1 MKSIFSYIL
10 VTYFVLVFNGVVFS
24 QDNTI
29 TPSSPGIVIVP
40 SLEKP
45 KNFHKFTEKNLAGY
59 LLVYFKD
66 QTQSAYLAI
75 SQDGFTF
82 TDINNGLPVFDGALL
97 AEQKGVRDPHIT
109 RGPDGAFY
117 LAMTDLH
124 ISGQRAGYR
133 TTQWER
139 PLEQYGWGNNRAIV
153 LMKSYDLI
161 HWTHSD
167 FRVDKA
173 FPELGDIGCSWAPE
187 TIYDKTER
195 KMMVY
200 FTIRV
205 GNGDCNIYYSYTDD
219 AFTKL
224 ETKPVRLFNGA
235 GIDGD
240 ITRAGD
246 KYHMYYVSDA
256 KIFHAVSDKIN
267 QGYVAEPKRIDPE
280 KVSTEAPNMFKRLGT
295 NTYVLMYDVYGARPN
310 NMGFS
315 ETSDFISYKNLGHF
329 NEGVMKTTNFTGP
342 KHGAIMQI
350 TRDELK
356 TIAEYWKVNIKSD

>member
-1 MKSIFSYIL
+1 MRSVFR
-10 VTYFVLVFNGVVFS
+10 YFLTGVLGLIITGNGFS
-24 QDNTI
+24 QVATK
-29 TPSSPGIVIVP
+29 GIVIVP
-40 SLEKP
+40 ALEKP
-45 KNFHKFTEKNLAGY
+45 KKAPKLKEKDLTGY

-75 SQDGFTF
+75 SSDGYTF
-82 TDINNGLPVFDGALL
+82 TDINGGEPLFDGSKL
-97 AEQKGVRDPHIT
+97 AEQKGVRDPHIA

-124 ISGQRAGYR
+124 IFGQRAGFR

-139 PLEQYGWGNNRAIV
+139 PLEEYGWGNNRAIV
-153 LMKSYDLI
+153 LMKSFDLI

-173 FPELGDIGCSWAPE
+173 FPELGDIGSSWAPE
-187 TIYDKTER
+187 TIYDKDKG

-205 GNGDCNIYYSYTDD
+205 GNGHSNIYYSYTDD

-224 ETKPVRLFNGA
+224 ETKPELLFSGA

-240 ITRAGD
+240 ITKVGD
-246 KYHMYYVSDA
+246 RYHMYYVSDA

-267 QGYVAEPKRIDPE
+267 GGYVAEPGRIDPE
-280 KVSTEAPNMFKRLGT
+280 KVSTEAPNMFKRTGT
-295 NTYVLMYDVYGARPN
+295 DTWVLMYDVYGARPN

-315 ETSDFISYKNLGHF
+315 ETTDFVTYKNLGHF

-342 KHGAIMQI
+342 KHGAVIRI
-350 TRDELK
+350 TSRELK
-356 TIAEYWKVNIKSD
+356 AIAEYWNVEME